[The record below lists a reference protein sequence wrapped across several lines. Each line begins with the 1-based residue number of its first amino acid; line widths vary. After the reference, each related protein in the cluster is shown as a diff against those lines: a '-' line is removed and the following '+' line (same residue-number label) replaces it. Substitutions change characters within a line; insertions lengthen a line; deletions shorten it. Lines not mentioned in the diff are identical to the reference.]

1 MDDRIDFIETREDIV
16 QNIKTLYSYL
26 DGKVDNEHK
35 DWAIQRMFQGKN
47 YVIEVVD
54 SQIYFAPSR
63 FVGYIDNT
71 MEKHK
76 ANSSNGTETDNKIK
90 IFYQKV
96 QDAKLDAL
104 LQKAMSEYD
113 IVVGPKK
120 YWISKDTTVD
130 DILSCSAVKVRR
142 YWIARLS
149 DDNYRDYA
157 LENNLWLMQQRYNI
171 QKNHIVTQLLNLV
184 KEIKVGDVLLL
195 TFDNIIHAY
204 GIVVRCPFQTHQISN
219 LQNIV
224 SLRQY
229 DYNDGI
235 VCFEDAPA
243 FYEDLRDG
251 EENWGQRVSVD
262 QWHCYDNDS
271 TVYNSGCKSALLAGN
286 LQQSIFEVDAKFAQD
301 KIKELEKRYY
311 KKYMF
316 INNTAKLLKSKHNI
330 ILQGAPGT
338 GKTYNTAAIALSVL
352 GIDGVNLDNHD
363 EVMKKYEELQDDRIF
378 FTTFHQSLDYEDF
391 VEGLKPRV
399 QTNENG
405 ESLGVT
411 YEPEDGIFKRACN
424 AVVTDDSKDIIECI
438 DDYLQKI
445 KGFENRREIP
455 TVTGKSSLYVWWKEG
470 NKTVSSRSTNST
482 SQREESYSPS
492 PLNIE
497 KIKAQALG
505 KGCEN
510 NWQQYAQAFIEA
522 VKKEYHAKTDKS
534 VVLII
539 DEINRGN
546 VSKIF
551 GELITLLE
559 ADKRDKGNHPI
570 KVTLPYSKTLFG
582 VPSNLYIIGTMN
594 TTDRSTGTL
603 DYALRRRFAFVTL
616 KSDPNVIVK
625 HYEKLG
631 NDDLKAIAID
641 LFNNI
646 KAFITTPKHLC
657 GDLCIDDLMVGHS
670 YFMASSKEE
679 LQCKVEFEIIPLV
692 AEYINDGILTVN
704 DQEKEKA
711 FDAWASLHPV
721 QIVDDED
728 EDNIDEEDE

>member
-1 MDDRIDFIETREDIV
+1 MNDFIETREDIV

-26 DGKVDNEHK
+26 DGKVDSEHK
-35 DWAIQRMFQGKN
+35 DWAIQRMSRGSN

-63 FVGYIDNT
+63 FVGYVDNT
-71 MEKHK
+71 MEKHV
-76 ANSSNGTETDNKIK
+76 ANHGNGTETDNKIK

-96 QDAKLDAL
+96 QDVKLDVL

-113 IVVGPKK
+113 IVVGAKK

-130 DILSCSAVKVRR
+130 DIVRIAQHGATYSPLNMKYDKYWHIQMHLPEGKNGTEIDPTLMLLEKDPVIGTGEWDDKQCDNFKHIDNGNIVLVRKGGQAIALCQITGENFTDPNLSEKYINENFRKVHILAWANEYKQPRPGLFTQGTFSPCGEWTEQ
-142 YWIARLS
+142 YKYIDGW
-149 DDNYRDYA
+149 
-157 LENNLWLMQQRYNI
+157 LENI
-171 QKNHIVTQLLNLV
+171 KN
-184 KEIKVGDVLLL
+184 K
-195 TFDNIIHAY
+195 
-204 GIVVRCPFQTHQISN
+204 
-219 LQNIV
+219 
-224 SLRQY
+224 
-229 DYNDGI
+229 
-235 VCFEDAPA
+235 A
-243 FYEDLRDG
+243 FT
-251 EENWGQRVSVD
+251 NK
-262 QWHCYDNDS
+262 CAN
-271 TVYNSGCKSALLAGN
+271 
-286 LQQSIFEVDAKFAQD
+286 
-301 KIKELEKRYY
+301 
-311 KKYMF
+311 
-316 INNTAKLLKSKHNI
+316 LLKSKHNI

-399 QTNENG
+399 QSNENG

-424 AVVTDDSKDIIECI
+424 AVVTDDSKDII
-438 DDYLQKI
+438 
-445 KGFENRREIP
+445 
-455 TVTGKSSLYVWWKEG
+455 
-470 NKTVSSRSTNST
+470 
-482 SQREESYSPS
+482 
-492 PLNIE
+492 
-497 KIKAQALG
+497 
-505 KGCEN
+505 
-510 NWQQYAQAFIEA
+510 
-522 VKKEYHAKTDKS
+522 KS

-646 KAFITTPKHLC
+646 KAFITNPKHLC

-679 LQCKVEFEIIPLV
+679 LQCKVEFEIIPLI

-711 FDAWASLHPV
+711 FDAWESLQPV

>member
-1 MDDRIDFIETREDIV
+1 MDRNDFIETREDIV

-26 DGKVDNEHK
+26 NGKVDNEHK
-35 DWAIQRMFQGKN
+35 DWAIQRMSRGSN

-63 FVGYIDNT
+63 FVGYVDNT
-71 MEKHK
+71 MEKHV
-76 ANSSNGTETDNKIK
+76 ANHGNGTETDNKIK
-90 IFYQKV
+90 NFYQKV
-96 QDAKLDAL
+96 QDVKLDVL

-113 IVVGPKK
+113 IVVGAKK

-130 DILSCSAVKVRR
+130 DIVRIAQHGATYSPLNMKYDKYWHIQMHLPEGKNGTEIDPTLMLLEKEPVIGTGEWDDKQCDNFKHIDNGNIVLVRKGGQAIALCQITGENFTDPNLSEKYINENFRKVHILAWANEYKQPRPGLFTQGTFSPCGKWTEQ
-142 YWIARLS
+142 YKYIDGW
-149 DDNYRDYA
+149 
-157 LENNLWLMQQRYNI
+157 LENM
-171 QKNHIVTQLLNLV
+171 KN
-184 KEIKVGDVLLL
+184 K
-195 TFDNIIHAY
+195 
-204 GIVVRCPFQTHQISN
+204 
-219 LQNIV
+219 
-224 SLRQY
+224 
-229 DYNDGI
+229 
-235 VCFEDAPA
+235 A
-243 FYEDLRDG
+243 FT
-251 EENWGQRVSVD
+251 NK
-262 QWHCYDNDS
+262 CAN
-271 TVYNSGCKSALLAGN
+271 
-286 LQQSIFEVDAKFAQD
+286 
-301 KIKELEKRYY
+301 
-311 KKYMF
+311 
-316 INNTAKLLKSKHNI
+316 LLKSKHNI

-352 GIDGVNLDNHD
+352 GIDGVDLDNHD

-424 AVVTDDSKDIIECI
+424 AVVTDDSKDII
-438 DDYLQKI
+438 
-445 KGFENRREIP
+445 
-455 TVTGKSSLYVWWKEG
+455 
-470 NKTVSSRSTNST
+470 
-482 SQREESYSPS
+482 
-492 PLNIE
+492 
-497 KIKAQALG
+497 
-505 KGCEN
+505 
-510 NWQQYAQAFIEA
+510 
-522 VKKEYHAKTDKS
+522 KS

-646 KAFITTPKHLC
+646 KAFITNPKHLC

-679 LQCKVEFEIIPLV
+679 LQCKVEFEIIPLI

>member
-1 MDDRIDFIETREDIV
+1 MDRNDFIETREDIV

-26 DGKVDNEHK
+26 DGKVDSEHK
-35 DWAIQRMFQGKN
+35 DWAIQRMSRGSN

-63 FVGYIDNT
+63 FVGYVDNT
-71 MEKHK
+71 MEKHV
-76 ANSSNGTETDNKIK
+76 ANHGNGTETDNKIK

-96 QDAKLDAL
+96 QDVKLDVL

-113 IVVGPKK
+113 IVVGAKK

-130 DILSCSAVKVRR
+130 DIVRIAQHGATYSPLNMKYDKYWHIQMHLPEGKNGTEIDPTLMLLEKEPVIGTGEWDDKQCDNFKHIDNGNIVLVRKGGQAIALCQITGENFTDPNLSEKYINENFRKVHILAWANEYKQPRPGLFTQGTFSPCGEWTEQ
-142 YWIARLS
+142 YKYIDGW
-149 DDNYRDYA
+149 
-157 LENNLWLMQQRYNI
+157 LENI
-171 QKNHIVTQLLNLV
+171 KN
-184 KEIKVGDVLLL
+184 K
-195 TFDNIIHAY
+195 
-204 GIVVRCPFQTHQISN
+204 
-219 LQNIV
+219 
-224 SLRQY
+224 
-229 DYNDGI
+229 
-235 VCFEDAPA
+235 A
-243 FYEDLRDG
+243 FT
-251 EENWGQRVSVD
+251 NK
-262 QWHCYDNDS
+262 CAN
-271 TVYNSGCKSALLAGN
+271 
-286 LQQSIFEVDAKFAQD
+286 
-301 KIKELEKRYY
+301 
-311 KKYMF
+311 
-316 INNTAKLLKSKHNI
+316 LLKSKHNI

-424 AVVTDDSKDIIECI
+424 AVVTDDSKDII
-438 DDYLQKI
+438 
-445 KGFENRREIP
+445 
-455 TVTGKSSLYVWWKEG
+455 
-470 NKTVSSRSTNST
+470 
-482 SQREESYSPS
+482 
-492 PLNIE
+492 
-497 KIKAQALG
+497 
-505 KGCEN
+505 
-510 NWQQYAQAFIEA
+510 
-522 VKKEYHAKTDKS
+522 KS

-646 KAFITTPKHLC
+646 KAFITNPKHLC

-679 LQCKVEFEIIPLV
+679 LQCKVEFEIIPLI

-711 FDAWASLHPV
+711 FDAWESLQPV

>member
-1 MDDRIDFIETREDIV
+1 
-16 QNIKTLYSYL
+16 
-26 DGKVDNEHK
+26 
-35 DWAIQRMFQGKN
+35 
-47 YVIEVVD
+47 
-54 SQIYFAPSR
+54 
-63 FVGYIDNT
+63 
-71 MEKHK
+71 MEKHE
-76 ANSSNGTETDNKIK
+76 ANPGNGTETDNKIK
-90 IFYQKV
+90 NFYQKV
-96 QDAKLDAL
+96 QDVKLDAL
-104 LQKAMSEYD
+104 LQKAMSEYG
-113 IVVGPKK
+113 IVVGAKK
-120 YWISKDTTVD
+120 YWISKDTTVGD
-130 DILSCSAVKVRR
+130 
-142 YWIARLS
+142 IARIAQHGAIYSPLNMKYEKYWHIQMHLPEGKNGTEIDPTLMLLEKEPVIGIGEWDNKQCDNFKHIGNGSIVLVRKGGQAIALCQIVGENFTDPNLS
-149 DDNYRDYA
+149 EKYINKNFRKVHILAWANEYKQPRPGLFTQGTFSPCGEWTKQYKYINGW
-157 LENNLWLMQQRYNI
+157 LENM
-171 QKNHIVTQLLNLV
+171 KN
-184 KEIKVGDVLLL
+184 K
-195 TFDNIIHAY
+195 
-204 GIVVRCPFQTHQISN
+204 
-219 LQNIV
+219 
-224 SLRQY
+224 
-229 DYNDGI
+229 
-235 VCFEDAPA
+235 A
-243 FYEDLRDG
+243 FT
-251 EENWGQRVSVD
+251 NK
-262 QWHCYDNDS
+262 CAN
-271 TVYNSGCKSALLAGN
+271 
-286 LQQSIFEVDAKFAQD
+286 
-301 KIKELEKRYY
+301 
-311 KKYMF
+311 
-316 INNTAKLLKSKHNI
+316 LLKSKHNI

-352 GIDGVNLDNHD
+352 GIDGVDLDNHD

-455 TVTGKSSLYVWWKEG
+455 TVTGKSSLYVWWNEG

-522 VKKEYHAKTDKS
+522 VKKEYYAKTDKS

-559 ADKRDKGNHPI
+559 ADKRDRGNHPI

-646 KAFITTPKHLC
+646 KAFITNPKHLC

-679 LQCKVEFEIIPLV
+679 LQCKVEFEIIPLI

-711 FDAWASLHPV
+711 FDAWESLQPV

>member
-1 MDDRIDFIETREDIV
+1 MNRSDFIETREDIV

-26 DGKVDNEHK
+26 DGKVDSEHK
-35 DWAIQRMFQGKN
+35 DWAIQRMSQGKN

-63 FVGYIDNT
+63 FVGYVDNT
-71 MEKHK
+71 MEKHE
-76 ANSSNGTETDNKIK
+76 ANPGNGTETDNKIK
-90 IFYQKV
+90 NFYQKV
-96 QDAKLDAL
+96 QDVKLDAL
-104 LQKAMSEYD
+104 LQKAMSEYG
-113 IVVGPKK
+113 IVVGAKK
-120 YWISKDTTVD
+120 YWISKDTTAD

-149 DDNYRDYA
+149 DDNHWDYA
-157 LENNLWLMQQRYNI
+157 LENNLWLMQQRYDI
-171 QKNHIVTQLLNLV
+171 QRNHIVTQLLNLV
-184 KEIKVGDVLLL
+184 KEIRVGDVLLL
-195 TFDNIIHAY
+195 TFDNIIYAY
-204 GIVVRCPFQTHQISN
+204 GIVVRCPFQTRQISN

-243 FYEDLRDG
+243 FYEDLRGG

-271 TVYNSGCKSALLAGN
+271 TVYNSGCQSALLAGN
-286 LQQSIFEVDAKFAQD
+286 LRQSIFEVDAKFAQD
-301 KIKELEKRYY
+301 KIKELEKQYY

-352 GIDGVNLDNHD
+352 GIDGVDLDNHD

-424 AVVTDDSKDIIECI
+424 AVVTD
-438 DDYLQKI
+438 
-445 KGFENRREIP
+445 
-455 TVTGKSSLYVWWKEG
+455 
-470 NKTVSSRSTNST
+470 
-482 SQREESYSPS
+482 
-492 PLNIE
+492 
-497 KIKAQALG
+497 
-505 KGCEN
+505 
-510 NWQQYAQAFIEA
+510 
-522 VKKEYHAKTDKS
+522 KS

-570 KVTLPYSKTLFG
+570 KVRLPYSKTLFG

-646 KAFITTPKHLC
+646 KAFITNPKHLC
-657 GDLCIDDLMVGHS
+657 GDLGIDDLMVGHS

-679 LQCKVEFEIIPLV
+679 LQCKVEFEIIPLI

-704 DQEKEKA
+704 DQEKDKA

>member
-1 MDDRIDFIETREDIV
+1 MDRNDFIETREDIV

-26 DGKVDNEHK
+26 NGKVDNEHK
-35 DWAIQRMFQGKN
+35 DWAIQRMSQGKN

-63 FVGYIDNT
+63 FVGYVDNT
-71 MEKHK
+71 MEKHD
-76 ANSSNGTETDNKIK
+76 ANPGNGTETDNKIK
-90 IFYQKV
+90 NFYQKV
-96 QDAKLDAL
+96 QDVKLDAL
-104 LQKAMSEYD
+104 LQKAMSEYG
-113 IVVGPKK
+113 IVVGAKK

-130 DILSCSAVKVRR
+130 DIVRIAQHGATYSPLNMKYDKYWHIQMHLPEGKNGTEIDPTLMLLEKEPVIGTGEWDDKQCDNFKHIDNGNIVLVRKGGQAIALCQITGENFTDPNLSEKYINENFRKVHILAWANEYKQPRPGLFTQGTFSPCGKWTEQ
-142 YWIARLS
+142 YKYIDGW
-149 DDNYRDYA
+149 
-157 LENNLWLMQQRYNI
+157 LENM
-171 QKNHIVTQLLNLV
+171 KN
-184 KEIKVGDVLLL
+184 K
-195 TFDNIIHAY
+195 
-204 GIVVRCPFQTHQISN
+204 
-219 LQNIV
+219 
-224 SLRQY
+224 
-229 DYNDGI
+229 
-235 VCFEDAPA
+235 A
-243 FYEDLRDG
+243 FT
-251 EENWGQRVSVD
+251 NK
-262 QWHCYDNDS
+262 CAN
-271 TVYNSGCKSALLAGN
+271 
-286 LQQSIFEVDAKFAQD
+286 
-301 KIKELEKRYY
+301 
-311 KKYMF
+311 
-316 INNTAKLLKSKHNI
+316 LLKSKHNI

-352 GIDGVNLDNHD
+352 GIDGVDLDNHD

-378 FTTFHQSLDYEDF
+378 FTTFHQSLDYDDF

-424 AVVTDDSKDIIECI
+424 AVVTDDSKDII
-438 DDYLQKI
+438 
-445 KGFENRREIP
+445 
-455 TVTGKSSLYVWWKEG
+455 
-470 NKTVSSRSTNST
+470 
-482 SQREESYSPS
+482 
-492 PLNIE
+492 
-497 KIKAQALG
+497 
-505 KGCEN
+505 
-510 NWQQYAQAFIEA
+510 
-522 VKKEYHAKTDKS
+522 KS

-646 KAFITTPKHLC
+646 KAFITNPKHLC

-679 LQCKVEFEIIPLV
+679 LQCKVEFEIIPLI

>member
-1 MDDRIDFIETREDIV
+1 MSRG
-16 QNIKTLYSYL
+16 S
-26 DGKVDNEHK
+26 
-35 DWAIQRMFQGKN
+35 N

-63 FVGYIDNT
+63 FVGYVDNT
-71 MEKHK
+71 MEKHV
-76 ANSSNGTETDNKIK
+76 ANHGNGTETDNKIK

-96 QDAKLDAL
+96 QDVKLDVL

-113 IVVGPKK
+113 IVVGAKK

-149 DDNYRDYA
+149 DDNHWDYA
-157 LENNLWLMQQRYNI
+157 LENNLWLMQQRYDI
-171 QKNHIVTQLLNLV
+171 QRNHIVTQLLNLV
-184 KEIKVGDVLLL
+184 KEIRVGDVLLL
-195 TFDNIIHAY
+195 TFDNIIYAY
-204 GIVVRCPFQTHQISN
+204 GIVVRCPFQTRQISN

-271 TVYNSGCKSALLAGN
+271 TVYNSGCQSALLAGN
-286 LQQSIFEVDAKFAQD
+286 TQQSIFEVDAKFAQD
-301 KIKELEKRYY
+301 KIKELEKQYY

-352 GIDGVNLDNHD
+352 GIDGVDLDNHD

-399 QTNENG
+399 QSNENG

-455 TVTGKSSLYVWWKEG
+455 TVTGKSSLYVWWNEG

-646 KAFITTPKHLC
+646 KAFITNPKHLC

-679 LQCKVEFEIIPLV
+679 LQCKVEFEIIPLI

-704 DQEKEKA
+704 DQDKEKA
-711 FDAWASLHPV
+711 FDAWASLQPV

>member
-1 MDDRIDFIETREDIV
+1 M
-16 QNIKTLYSYL
+16 
-26 DGKVDNEHK
+26 G
-35 DWAIQRMFQGKN
+35 WC
-47 YVIEVVD
+47 VI
-54 SQIYFAPSR
+54 
-63 FVGYIDNT
+63 
-71 MEKHK
+71 
-76 ANSSNGTETDNKIK
+76 
-90 IFYQKV
+90 
-96 QDAKLDAL
+96 
-104 LQKAMSEYD
+104 
-113 IVVGPKK
+113 
-120 YWISKDTTVD
+120 
-130 DILSCSAVKVRR
+130 VRR

-149 DDNYRDYA
+149 DDNHWDYA
-157 LENNLWLMQQRYNI
+157 LENNLWLMQQRYDI
-171 QKNHIVTQLLNLV
+171 QRNHIVTQLLNLV
-184 KEIKVGDVLLL
+184 KEIRVGDVLLL
-195 TFDNIIHAY
+195 TFDNIIYAY
-204 GIVVRCPFQTHQISN
+204 GIVVRCPFQTRQISN

-271 TVYNSGCKSALLAGN
+271 TVYNSGCQSALLAGN
-286 LQQSIFEVDAKFAQD
+286 TQQSIFEVDAKFAQD
-301 KIKELEKRYY
+301 KIKELEKQYY

-352 GIDGVNLDNHD
+352 GIDGVDLDNHD

-399 QTNENG
+399 QSNENG

-455 TVTGKSSLYVWWKEG
+455 TVTGKSSLYVWWNEG

-522 VKKEYHAKTDKS
+522 VKKEYYAKTDKS

-559 ADKRDKGNHPI
+559 ADKRDRGNHPI

-625 HYEKLG
+625 HYEKLD

-646 KAFITTPKHLC
+646 KAFITNPKHLC

-679 LQCKVEFEIIPLV
+679 LQCKVEFEIIPLI

-711 FDAWASLHPV
+711 FDAWKSLQPV

>member
-1 MDDRIDFIETREDIV
+1 MDRNDFIETREDIV
-16 QNIKTLYSYL
+16 KNIKTLYSYL
-26 DGKVDNEHK
+26 DGKVDSEHK
-35 DWAIQRMFQGKN
+35 DWAIQRMSQGRN

-63 FVGYIDNT
+63 FVGYVDNT
-71 MEKHK
+71 MEKHE
-76 ANSSNGTETDNKIK
+76 ANPGNGTETDNKIM

-96 QDAKLDAL
+96 QDVKLDTL
-104 LQKAMSEYD
+104 LQKAMSEYG
-113 IVVGPKK
+113 IVVGAKK
-120 YWISKDTTVD
+120 YWISKDTTID
-130 DILSCSAVKVRR
+130 DIVRIAQHGATYSPLNMKYEKYWHIQMHLPEGKNGTEIDPTLMLLEKEPVIGTGEWDDKQCDNFKHIDNGNIVLVRKGGQAIALCQITGENFTDPNLSEKYINENFRKVRILAWANEYKQPR
-142 YWIARLS
+142 PGLFTQGTFSSCGKWTEQYKYIDGW
-149 DDNYRDYA
+149 
-157 LENNLWLMQQRYNI
+157 LENM
-171 QKNHIVTQLLNLV
+171 KN
-184 KEIKVGDVLLL
+184 KVF
-195 TFDNIIHAY
+195 TNKCA
-204 GIVVRCPFQTHQISN
+204 N
-219 LQNIV
+219 
-224 SLRQY
+224 
-229 DYNDGI
+229 
-235 VCFEDAPA
+235 
-243 FYEDLRDG
+243 
-251 EENWGQRVSVD
+251 
-262 QWHCYDNDS
+262 
-271 TVYNSGCKSALLAGN
+271 
-286 LQQSIFEVDAKFAQD
+286 
-301 KIKELEKRYY
+301 
-311 KKYMF
+311 
-316 INNTAKLLKSKHNI
+316 LLKSKHNI

-338 GKTYNTAAIALSVL
+338 VKTYNTAAIALSVL
-352 GIDGVNLDNHD
+352 GIDGVDLDNHD

-455 TVTGKSSLYVWWKEG
+455 TVTGKSSLYVWWNEG

-497 KIKAQALG
+497 KIKAQSLG

-646 KAFITTPKHLC
+646 KAFITNPKHLC
-657 GDLCIDDLMVGHS
+657 GDLGIDDLMVGHS

-679 LQCKVEFEIIPLV
+679 LQCKVEFEIIPLIT
-692 AEYINDGILTVN
+692 EYINDGILTVN

-711 FDAWASLHPV
+711 FDAWESLQPV

>member
-1 MDDRIDFIETREDIV
+1 MDRNDFIETREDIV

-26 DGKVDNEHK
+26 DGKVDSEHK
-35 DWAIQRMFQGKN
+35 DWAIQRMSRGSN

-63 FVGYIDNT
+63 FVGYVDNT
-71 MEKHK
+71 MEKHV
-76 ANSSNGTETDNKIK
+76 ANHGNGTETDNKIK

-96 QDAKLDAL
+96 QDVKLDVL

-113 IVVGPKK
+113 IVVGAKK

-130 DILSCSAVKVRR
+130 DIVRIAQHGATYSPLNMKYDKYWHIQMHLPEGKNGTEIDPTLMLLEKEPVIGTGEWDDKQCDNFKHIDNGNIVLVRKGGQAIALCQITGENFTDPNLSEKYINENFRKVHILAWANEYKQPRPGLFTQGTFSPCGEWTEQ
-142 YWIARLS
+142 YKYIDGW
-149 DDNYRDYA
+149 
-157 LENNLWLMQQRYNI
+157 LENI
-171 QKNHIVTQLLNLV
+171 KN
-184 KEIKVGDVLLL
+184 K
-195 TFDNIIHAY
+195 
-204 GIVVRCPFQTHQISN
+204 
-219 LQNIV
+219 
-224 SLRQY
+224 
-229 DYNDGI
+229 
-235 VCFEDAPA
+235 A
-243 FYEDLRDG
+243 FT
-251 EENWGQRVSVD
+251 NK
-262 QWHCYDNDS
+262 CAN
-271 TVYNSGCKSALLAGN
+271 
-286 LQQSIFEVDAKFAQD
+286 
-301 KIKELEKRYY
+301 
-311 KKYMF
+311 
-316 INNTAKLLKSKHNI
+316 LLKSKHNI

-352 GIDGVNLDNHD
+352 GIDGVDLDNHD

-399 QTNENG
+399 QSNENG

-424 AVVTDDSKDIIECI
+424 AVVTDDSKDII
-438 DDYLQKI
+438 
-445 KGFENRREIP
+445 
-455 TVTGKSSLYVWWKEG
+455 
-470 NKTVSSRSTNST
+470 
-482 SQREESYSPS
+482 
-492 PLNIE
+492 
-497 KIKAQALG
+497 
-505 KGCEN
+505 
-510 NWQQYAQAFIEA
+510 
-522 VKKEYHAKTDKS
+522 KS

-646 KAFITTPKHLC
+646 KAFITNPKHLC

-679 LQCKVEFEIIPLV
+679 LQCKVEFEIIPLI

-711 FDAWASLHPV
+711 FDAWASLQPV